1 MKGSAK
7 WYDSGCSS
15 WLLSH
20 KRNMQSPVHVKW
32 RLKVISPDLFA
43 LNSKATAPK
52 NSAPPKPATVEKP
65 ELMDVNSAPT
75 APPIVTSQNKYR
87 SLLQRNVSLN
97 NGSDRRAMLTV
108 ESIQRNI
115 RMNPNDMMSPPSMLI
130 ESALISSV
138 RATARKTESATKY
151 TPIPP
156 TQNAS
161 GRGWSPVPF

>member
-1 MKGSAK
+1 MSSGVSRSYRQTSSRSTAK
-7 WYDSGCSS
+7 
-15 WLLSH
+15 
-20 KRNMQSPVHVKW
+20 RPP
-32 RLKVISPDLFA
+32 RR
-43 LNSKATAPK
+43 T
-52 NSAPPKPATVEKP
+52 PKPATVEKP

-151 TPIPP
+151 
-156 TQNAS
+156 N
-161 GRGWSPVPF
+161 